1 MVRMSIGGRKLKRPP
16 PHVARPPTRFDA
28 EDLDPEV
35 LPEELQHLAREVM
48 TLLNCLNEFP
58 EFSDE
63 AVNAS
68 IQSFEGDLK
77 VRR

>member
-1 MVRMSIGGRKLKRPP
+1 
-16 PHVARPPTRFDA
+16 
-28 EDLDPEV
+28 
-35 LPEELQHLAREVM
+35 M

-68 IQSFEGDLK
+68 IKSFEADLK
-77 VRR
+77 VRSFVRA